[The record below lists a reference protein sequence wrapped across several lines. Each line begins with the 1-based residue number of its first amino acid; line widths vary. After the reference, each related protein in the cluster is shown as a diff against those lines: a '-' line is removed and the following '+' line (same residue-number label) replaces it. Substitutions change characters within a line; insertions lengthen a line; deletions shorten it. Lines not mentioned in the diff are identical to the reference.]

1 MPVCRK
7 QTLKKYKSRPSPP
20 FSAQDCPGQ
29 TKTGNDGKKYVSVV
43 VKGGVYRWTPSVGTR
58 KLPRGAKTYETHDNG
73 GRPFAVVDFK
83 NRVEVYEQIFDDVTK
98 KTAHGK
104 QVYKT
109 SYSEIWI
116 GKDPL
121 RITPGGWKPWMI
133 GNTVLLRIGAN
144 RYVFIGEQIFEFAM
158 EAGDA
163 VKTYVSPVGN
173 SDVPY
178 PYIIGKMNT
187 YLLLER
193 LVISNTALNLSVDA
207 YSQYYKGL
215 MSKDKTAKLVTHPM
229 KVKVLVARR
238 F

>member
-1 MPVCRK
+1 MPICRK

-29 TKTGNDGKKYVSVV
+29 TKTGNDGKKYVSVATA
-43 VKGGVYRWTPSVGTR
+43 GGVYRWIPSAGTR
-58 KLPRGAKTYETHDNG
+58 KLPRGAKIYETHDNG
-73 GRPFAVVDFK
+73 GRPFAVIDFK
-83 NRVEVYEQIFDDVTK
+83 GRVEVYEQKWDDATEKPVR
-98 KTAHGK
+98 GK

-109 SYSEIWI
+109 SYSEIWV

-121 RITPGGWKPWMI
+121 RITPGGWKPWMV

-144 RYVFIGEQIFEFAM
+144 RYVFIGEQIYEFAL
-158 EAGDA
+158 EAGDSV
-163 VKTYVSPVGN
+163 VKYVSPVGN

-193 LVISNTALNLSVDA
+193 LVISNTVLNVSVDA

-215 MSKDKTAKLVTHPM
+215 MSKDKMAKLATKPM
-229 KVKVLVARR
+229 KVKVLVPRR